1 MSKSQG
7 TISFALLAMILLI
20 VCSMQPLN
28 GCGQTTATEGI
39 ARDDKEAFIALSIS
53 EEYHYALS
61 GNMFNLWLMKKEEC
75 DMLNQK
81 IKLFETNANVQ
92 AEELAMLRMRLSSCT
107 NQLNE
112 LEEAL
117 KKAQRKAKRK
127 AVWSGVGSGLS
138 LALGIFLG
146 INLSVLR

>member
-1 MSKSQG
+1 
-7 TISFALLAMILLI
+7 
-20 VCSMQPLN
+20 MQPLN
-28 GCGQTTATEGI
+28 GCAQTTGTEGI

-75 DMLNQK
+75 EMLNQK

-92 AEELAMLRMRLSSCT
+92 AEELAMLRMQLTSCT
-107 NQLNE
+107 NQVNE

-127 AVWSGVGSGLS
+127 AVWSGLGSGLS